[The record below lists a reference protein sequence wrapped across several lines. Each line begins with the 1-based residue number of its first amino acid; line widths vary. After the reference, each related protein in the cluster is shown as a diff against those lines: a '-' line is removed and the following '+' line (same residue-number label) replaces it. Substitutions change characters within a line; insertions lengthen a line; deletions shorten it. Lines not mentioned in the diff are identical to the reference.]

1 MTDTT
6 TNLKDG
12 KARLSELVD
21 RAHSGETIII
31 SRRGRAVAQ
40 LTASK
45 AARQPVDIQAL
56 RELTRRLPR
65 AEKEAG
71 ELVRELRDEAR
82 Y

>member
-6 TNLKDG
+6 TKLKDA

-56 RELTRRLPR
+56 RELTRRVPR

>member
-1 MTDTT
+1 MIETT
-6 TNLKDG
+6 TNLKDA

-21 RAHSGETIII
+21 RAQAGETVTI

-45 AARQPVDIQAL
+45 TARQPVDIEAL
-56 RELTRRLPR
+56 RELSRRLPP
-65 AEKEAG
+65 AEQPAG
-71 ELVRELRDEAR
+71 HLLRQLRDDAR